1 MIALSYAP
9 AIPSAKLSSSKLKRD
24 SRMLLRFHSW
34 VKANIPQR
42 QVSICPMPN
51 ILLMAAGIFFLVLGL
66 LMLIASG
73 AGDKGEVKGGGIIL
87 IGPIPIVFGGSS
99 LKLLIAFLIIF
110 MVIIVLLMSLSIRVV
125 A

>member
-1 MIALSYAP
+1 
-9 AIPSAKLSSSKLKRD
+9 
-24 SRMLLRFHSW
+24 
-34 VKANIPQR
+34 
-42 QVSICPMPN
+42 MPN

-66 LMLIASG
+66 LMLIVSG

-110 MVIIVLLMSLSIRVV
+110 MVIVALLIFLSIQVV

>member
-1 MIALSYAP
+1 
-9 AIPSAKLSSSKLKRD
+9 
-24 SRMLLRFHSW
+24 
-34 VKANIPQR
+34 
-42 QVSICPMPN
+42 MPN

-99 LKLLIAFLIIF
+99 LKLLIAFLIII
-110 MVIIVLLMSLSIRVV
+110 MVIVALLMSLSIRVV

>member
-1 MIALSYAP
+1 
-9 AIPSAKLSSSKLKRD
+9 
-24 SRMLLRFHSW
+24 
-34 VKANIPQR
+34 
-42 QVSICPMPN
+42 MPN

-110 MVIIVLLMSLSIRVV
+110 MVIVVLLMSLSIRVV

>member
-1 MIALSYAP
+1 MS
-9 AIPSAKLSSSKLKRD
+9 
-24 SRMLLRFHSW
+24 
-34 VKANIPQR
+34 
-42 QVSICPMPN
+42 MPN
-51 ILLMAAGIFFLVLGL
+51 VLLLAAGIFLLVLGL

-73 AGDKGEVKGGGIIL
+73 AGGRGEVKGGGVIL

-110 MVIIVLLMSLSIRVV
+110 MVIIALLMFLSIQVV

>member
-1 MIALSYAP
+1 MS
-9 AIPSAKLSSSKLKRD
+9 
-24 SRMLLRFHSW
+24 
-34 VKANIPQR
+34 
-42 QVSICPMPN
+42 MPN
-51 ILLMAAGIFFLVLGL
+51 ILLLAAGIFLLVLGL

-99 LKLLIAFLIIF
+99 LKLLITFLIIF
-110 MVIIVLLMSLSIRVV
+110 MVIIALLMFLSIQVV

>member
-1 MIALSYAP
+1 
-9 AIPSAKLSSSKLKRD
+9 
-24 SRMLLRFHSW
+24 
-34 VKANIPQR
+34 
-42 QVSICPMPN
+42 MPN

>member
-1 MIALSYAP
+1 MS
-9 AIPSAKLSSSKLKRD
+9 
-24 SRMLLRFHSW
+24 
-34 VKANIPQR
+34 
-42 QVSICPMPN
+42 MPN
-51 ILLMAAGIFFLVLGL
+51 ILLLAAGIFLLVLGL

-73 AGDKGEVKGGGIIL
+73 AGGRGEVKGGGVIL

-110 MVIIVLLMSLSIRVV
+110 MVIIALLMFLSIQVV

>member
-1 MIALSYAP
+1 
-9 AIPSAKLSSSKLKRD
+9 
-24 SRMLLRFHSW
+24 
-34 VKANIPQR
+34 
-42 QVSICPMPN
+42 MPN

-99 LKLLIAFLIIF
+99 LKLLITFLIIF
-110 MVIIVLLMSLSIRVV
+110 MVIIALLMSLSIQVV

>member
-1 MIALSYAP
+1 
-9 AIPSAKLSSSKLKRD
+9 
-24 SRMLLRFHSW
+24 
-34 VKANIPQR
+34 
-42 QVSICPMPN
+42 MPN

-110 MVIIVLLMSLSIRVV
+110 MVIVALLMSLSIRVV

>member
-1 MIALSYAP
+1 
-9 AIPSAKLSSSKLKRD
+9 
-24 SRMLLRFHSW
+24 
-34 VKANIPQR
+34 
-42 QVSICPMPN
+42 MPN

-99 LKLLIAFLIIF
+99 LKLLIAFLIVF
-110 MVIIVLLMSLSIRVV
+110 MVIVALLMSLSIRVV

>member
-1 MIALSYAP
+1 
-9 AIPSAKLSSSKLKRD
+9 
-24 SRMLLRFHSW
+24 
-34 VKANIPQR
+34 
-42 QVSICPMPN
+42 MPN

-110 MVIIVLLMSLSIRVV
+110 MVIVTLLMSLSIRVV

>member
-1 MIALSYAP
+1 
-9 AIPSAKLSSSKLKRD
+9 
-24 SRMLLRFHSW
+24 
-34 VKANIPQR
+34 
-42 QVSICPMPN
+42 MPN

-99 LKLLIAFLIIF
+99 LKLLIVFLIIF

>member
-1 MIALSYAP
+1 MS
-9 AIPSAKLSSSKLKRD
+9 
-24 SRMLLRFHSW
+24 
-34 VKANIPQR
+34 
-42 QVSICPMPN
+42 MPN
-51 ILLMAAGIFFLVLGL
+51 ILLLAAGIFLLVLGL

-73 AGDKGEVKGGGIIL
+73 AGGRGEVKGGGIIL

-110 MVIIVLLMSLSIRVV
+110 MVIIALLMFLSIQVV

>member
-1 MIALSYAP
+1 MS
-9 AIPSAKLSSSKLKRD
+9 
-24 SRMLLRFHSW
+24 
-34 VKANIPQR
+34 
-42 QVSICPMPN
+42 MPN
-51 ILLMAAGIFFLVLGL
+51 ILLMAAGIFLLVLGL

-73 AGDKGEVKGGGIIL
+73 AGGRGEVKGGGVIL

-110 MVIIVLLMSLSIRVV
+110 MVIIALLMFLSIQVV

>member
-1 MIALSYAP
+1 MSMP
-9 AIPSAKLSSSKLKRD
+9 D
-24 SRMLLRFHSW
+24 VLL
-34 VKANIPQR
+34 
-42 QVSICPMPN
+42 
-51 ILLMAAGIFFLVLGL
+51 LAAGIFLLVLGL

-110 MVIIVLLMSLSIRVV
+110 MVIVVLLMSLSIRVV